1 MLYPVCFCAARPFGR
16 EALAF
21 CCARHRR
28 HLSGA
33 FEREREEKCW
43 RRKSLSPFPPD
54 PDPQSSDDG
63 GPVRR
68 ERGDSTCWLEVDRA
82 RDLDVE
88 KDVEQAIE
96 LYIRRQISLSV
107 AIDFWKE

>member
-1 MLYPVCFCAARPFGR
+1 
-16 EALAF
+16 
-21 CCARHRR
+21 
-28 HLSGA
+28 
-33 FEREREEKCW
+33 
-43 RRKSLSPFPPD
+43 
-54 PDPQSSDDG
+54 
-63 GPVRR
+63 
-68 ERGDSTCWLEVDRA
+68 LEVDRA